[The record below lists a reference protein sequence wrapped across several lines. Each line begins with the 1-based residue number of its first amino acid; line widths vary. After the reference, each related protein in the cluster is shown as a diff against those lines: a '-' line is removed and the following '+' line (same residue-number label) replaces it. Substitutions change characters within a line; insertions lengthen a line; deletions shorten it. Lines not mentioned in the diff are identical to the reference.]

1 MMQSKYAIAVALLS
15 LTSCN
20 AFLSPSLSTSST
32 RLFANNDIASSG
44 NNDSIRQDNE
54 DLFTAAVTN
63 GYYVPPKGV
72 QFAGIRRTNR
82 NTGMSST
89 QLSMADRNALIPD
102 GGLSPCV
109 IKVVGVGG
117 GGCNA
122 VSLHLLSRCG

>member
-1 MMQSKYAIAVALLS
+1 MQSKYAIAVALLAI
-15 LTSCN
+15 TSCN
-20 AFLSPSLSTSST
+20 AFLSPSLGPSST
-32 RLFANNDIASSG
+32 RLFAYDDISSG
-44 NNDSIRQDNE
+44 NNAIIKQDNE
-54 DLFTAAVTN
+54 DLFAAAVAN

-72 QFAGIRRTNR
+72 QFAGIRRKNR

-102 GGLSPCV
+102 GGLSPCI

-122 VSLHLLSRCG
+122 VSPRRV